1 MWLSSS
7 ARICGCRLA
16 WLVGVR
22 QVIARRSHEMSER
35 PPVRLEVGDEV
46 EVGER
51 DTEWPEFVFVAG
63 EHGAGWVPSRYLS
76 GSSGRAVVKIP
87 YDTTELPTEVGDVLL
102 VVAEDLPSGWLWC
115 RSASGREGWIPV
127 KTVEEMS

>member
-7 ARICGCRLA
+7 ARICGCLLA

-63 EHGAGWVPSRYLS
+63 DHGAGWVPSRYLS
-76 GSSGRAVVKIP
+76 APRTSRREDP
-87 YDTTELPTEVGDVLL
+87 YGATELPTEVGDVLL
-102 VVAEDLPSGWLWC
+102 VVAEDLQGWLGAGLRAVAKAGSPSR
-115 RSASGREGWIPV
+115 RSRR
-127 KTVEEMS
+127 